1 MSNPV
6 PEELARELLM
16 LIPKSDSWAR
26 PVKGSGIV
34 GSPTRDGLII
44 QVDYEGN
51 LYHAANLR
59 TFWER
64 LFHAA
69 GRHVTGYPTVAREY
83 LAAGQGFRYW
93 IVGRF
98 NYPEAAERV
107 RSRQV
112 SVTEAVRG
120 ACDIDLIYKEALET
134 WGMTRCERQGDCR
147 LSD

>member
-6 PEELARELLM
+6 PEELARELLI
-16 LIPKSDSWAR
+16 LIPKSDSSTR
-26 PVKGSGIV
+26 PIKGSGIV
-34 GSPTRDGLII
+34 GSPTRDGLI

-51 LYHAANLR
+51 LYHAENLR

-83 LAAGQGFRYW
+83 LAAGHEFPFW

-98 NYPEAAERV
+98 NYPEAVERV
-107 RSRQV
+107 RSREV
-112 SVTEAVRG
+112 SVAEAVRG
-120 ACDIDLIYKEALET
+120 ACDVDLIYKEAHEA
-134 WGMTRCERQGDCR
+134 WAEAMV
-147 LSD
+147 